1 MPIETAEIY
10 LAPPGGKG
18 ATTGGNAEAWSDS
31 VRQVEAFFAAH
42 LKPNG

>member
-1 MPIETAEIY
+1 VRYVAERNN
-10 LAPPGGKG
+10 ANAPGGKG
-18 ATTGGNAEAWSDS
+18 ATTGGNAEAWADS